1 MSWQRGR
8 HLAVPALVLVVTMF
22 LVPSLSPY
30 ADEGMWTYDHV
41 PYKLLKERYS
51 FVPTQEWLDHLRLS
65 SVNIHASAS
74 FVTPDGLIV
83 TNHHVALGF
92 VQRLS
97 TPEHNYVRDG
107 FYAKTRAEE
116 IPIPGAS
123 IRVLQS
129 IQDVTAKVDAAV
141 KAGSTAAQ
149 AAEQRVKVIT
159 AIEADCVKATGLEGD
174 VIALFGGARY
184 ALYRYKRYHDVR
196 LVFVPELQ
204 AAFFGGDYDNFT
216 FPRHDLDMAFL
227 RAYENGQPAKTSN
240 YLKVNPAGAK
250 DGDLVF
256 VSGHPG
262 QTDRQLTLSAL
273 EYLRDVSF
281 PERIARTR
289 YAIEI
294 LSAYGA
300 RGPEQARRAR
310 TNLYF
315 LENSRK
321 AREGELR
328 GLRDAELMA
337 RKAAQEKALRDAVE
351 KDPELKRLYGGAWDE
366 MSAAY
371 GWARAHQKEILD
383 ESEMPGGGYGRLS
396 GTALVM
402 LRYAAE
408 VKKPDAERLHGY
420 HEAEIAD
427 TLMRIQSPQPY
438 HKDLEEMVTV
448 DALHVLLK
456 DLGPDDP
463 YVKTILQGRS
473 PEDMAKEIIG
483 ATRLDDVA
491 FRKELLKNKGEAV
504 LLCHDPLI
512 ELARRADPTLRA
524 AEKAV
529 RDNLTAVQ
537 EEALTQIAKAG
548 FAVYGQDAY
557 PDATGTL
564 RLAFGTVAGYPFA
577 TTLVPP
583 FTTFY
588 GLYDRAYSFGDQ
600 GDFKLTPSEE
610 KGRDKLDL
618 STKLDLA
625 CTADITGGNSGSPLV
640 DRDGRLVGLVFD
652 GNMESHPNAYV
663 YDETEARCVA
673 VDIRGILEALKKLY
687 GADALVEELL
697 AASK

>member
-1 MSWQRGR
+1 MFHLRGR
-8 HLAVPALVLVVTMF
+8 HLAVPALFLVVIVC
-22 LVPSLSPY
+22 LLPSLSPR

-41 PYKLLKERYS
+41 PYQLLKERYS
-51 FVPTQEWLDHLRLS
+51 FAPTQEWLDHLRLS
-65 SVNIHASAS
+65 SVNVYASAS
-74 FVTPDGLIV
+74 FVAPDGLIL

-107 FYAKTRAEE
+107 FYAKSRAEE
-116 IPIPGAS
+116 LPIPGAT
-123 IRVLQS
+123 IRVLTS
-129 IQDVTAKVDAAV
+129 IEDVTGKVESAV
-141 KAGSTAAQ
+141 KAGATAAQ
-149 AAEQRVKVIT
+149 AAEQRQKVMT
-159 AIEADCVKATGLEGD
+159 TIEADCLKSTGLEGE
-174 VIALFGGARY
+174 VVTFFGGAKY
-184 ALYRYKRYHDVR
+184 ALYRYKRYRDVR

-227 RAYENGQPAKTSN
+227 RAYENGQPARVAD
-240 YLKVNPAGAK
+240 YLKINPGGAK

-273 EYLRDVSF
+273 EYMRDVSF
-281 PERIARTR
+281 PDRLARTR
-289 YAIEI
+289 HVIQ
-294 LSAYGA
+294 LMNAYGA

-328 GLRDAELMA
+328 GLQDPGLMA
-337 RKAAQEKALRDAVE
+337 RKAAQEKALREAVE
-351 KDPELKRLYGGAWDE
+351 GDPDLSKRCGGAWDE
-366 MSAAY
+366 MKAAY
-371 GWARAHQKEILD
+371 AWARSHEKEIAD

-396 GTALVM
+396 SSALVM

-408 VKKPDAERLHGY
+408 VRKPDAERLSGFHD
-420 HEAEIAD
+420 AELTD
-427 TLMRIQSPQPY
+427 TLRRIESPQPY
-438 HKDLEEMVTV
+438 YKDLEEIMLA
-448 DALHVLLK
+448 DAFQVLVK

-463 YVKTILQGRS
+463 YVKTILQRRS
-473 PEDMAKEIIG
+473 PEDLAKEVVAG
-483 ATRLDDVA
+483 TKLDNLA
-491 FRKELLKNKGEAV
+491 FRQDLLKEKGKAI
-504 LLCHDPLI
+504 LTSKDPLI

-529 RDNLTAVQ
+529 RDNLDAVQ
-537 EEALTQIAKAG
+537 EEALTQIAMAG
-548 FAVYGQDAY
+548 FAVHGQDAY

-564 RLAFGTVAGYPFA
+564 RLAFGKVAGYPFA

-583 FTTFY
+583 FTSFY
-588 GLYDRAYSFGDQ
+588 GLYDRAYSFDNQ

-618 STKLDLA
+618 STPLNLI

-640 DRDGRLVGLVFD
+640 DREGRLVGLVFD
-652 GNMESHPNAYV
+652 GNMQSHPNAYV

-673 VDIRGILEALKKLY
+673 VDIRGILEALRKLY
-687 GADALVEELL
+687 DADPLVEELL
-697 AASK
+697 TAAK